1 MGKIATSIEYSY
13 QPGLTLDF
21 SLRETQ
27 ANGHDAEA
35 AGLGKFTVKYNAR
48 ATHEEKT
55 GCVTMFTEGVKL
67 SRNVMAMGV
76 SGSRSHQNLIGEFGE
91 GLPLSFLVLARNHN
105 TVSCVIYNDDEQW
118 TPYLDIH
125 EELSSPGED
134 CWTLHIKTRKL
145 RKRRNGFMVKIW
157 GITREEY
164 DTLLR
169 KFLATHP
176 DYDSTKTV
184 AVGQTGESILTDPKF
199 KGLIYNKGVLVMARP
214 GKLSYGYNLRRQ
226 TNRDREMM
234 DQWDLEYALASL
246 TVKAFEQDPERFGD
260 HIIKLLDDT
269 NSMEA
274 ASTWAYTTS
283 SKVVKNVADLFVEK
297 HGEDAVPV
305 ASMGEAQQLAH
316 VGKKGIIV
324 GSRRLEVLTADNRIK
339 GVGDALD
346 DGEMAIKRI
355 VQFHELTHTE
365 STNLDAACDYIGRTD
380 AVEGNDDVMF
390 HVQVVEFGGDSIQGT
405 FKKEGGKTFICL
417 ALKILGNLHDTVS
430 TLFHEVAHLEG
441 GDGTVEHE
449 RRQVDLL
456 TQALLRAG
464 GK

>member
-1 MGKIATSIEYSY
+1 MGKIATNTEYSY
-13 QPGLTLDF
+13 QPGLTLNY
-21 SLRETQ
+21 SLRELQ
-27 ANGHDAEA
+27 ANGHDAES
-35 AGLGKFTVKYNAR
+35 AGLGEFSVTYNAR
-48 ATHEEKT
+48 ATHEDKT
-55 GCVTMFTEGVKL
+55 GCVTMFTEGAKL

-91 GLPLSFLVLARNHN
+91 GLPLSFLVLARNHK

-169 KFLATHP
+169 KFLKTHP
-176 DYDSTKTV
+176 DYDESQTV
-184 AVGQTGESILTDPKF
+184 TVGHTGESILMDPKF

-214 GKLSYGYNLRRQ
+214 DKLTYGYNLCQR
-226 TNRDREMM
+226 TNRDRELMN
-234 DQWDLEYALASL
+234 QWDLEYALSSL
-246 TVKAFEQDPERFGD
+246 TVKAFEQDPERFGE
-260 HIIKLLDDT
+260 HIVKLLDDT

-274 ASTWAYTTS
+274 AQTYAFTTS
-283 SKVVKNVADLFVEK
+283 SKAVKNVADLFVAE

-305 ASMGEAQQLAH
+305 SSMGEVSKLRA
-316 VGKKGIIV
+316 VGKQGIIV

-339 GVGDALD
+339 GADDALD
-346 DGEMAIKRI
+346 DGKMAIKSI
-355 VQFHELTHTE
+355 IQPDALTDAEWDNLVDACTYLN
-365 STNLDAACDYIGRTD
+365 STN
-380 AVEGNDDVMF
+380 AVEAGNCIMESI
-390 HVQVVEFGGDSIQGT
+390 QIVVFGSDSIAGT
-405 FKKEGGKTFICL
+405 FKRDGGKAFICL
-417 ALKILGNLHDTVS
+417 AHKTLGNLKDTIE

-441 GDGTVEHE
+441 GDGDVAHE

-456 TQALLRAG
+456 TQALLRTG